1 MARKSEEPQ
10 PDLFDDKRPIVAMKP
25 SQTKELAAA
34 LELLLAEI
42 ASALAGA
49 KSREN
54 GHE

>member
-1 MARKSEEPQ
+1 MMRKPEDPQ
-10 PDLFDDKRPIVAMKP
+10 PDLFDDEPPIVAMKP
-25 SQTKELAAA
+25 AQTKELAAV
-34 LELLLAEI
+34 LDLLLSEI